1 MKELIAQMYAIISAP
16 FLSDEIFWA
25 AFPLITTAIMFE
37 LYFGSHKEE
46 SLGWNSATANGLVIV
61 YVAISTLRYLVSSN
75 LYDLLDIR
83 SQIAIV
89 ILVLGVALVIVSF
102 FHVLP
107 QEVAFFISSGL
118 VVHYIALLGLL
129 FVYTDFI
136 FSNFTAYAAFV
147 LFICFVVFFK
157 IVKHFEP
164 DIN

>member
-1 MKELIAQMYAIISAP
+1 MYAIMSAP
-16 FLSDEIFWA
+16 FSGEEIFWA

-61 YVAISTLRYLVSSN
+61 YVAISTLRYLVNSN
-75 LYDLLDIR
+75 LYNLLEIR
-83 SQIAIV
+83 SQIAIG
-89 ILVLGVALVIVSF
+89 ILVLGLALVIVSF

-107 QEVAFFISSGL
+107 REVAFFISSGL

-136 FSNFTAYAAFV
+136 FNNFTAYAAFV
-147 LFICFVVFFK
+147 LFISLIVFFK

-164 DIN
+164 DVN